1 MRLKGTIKNLKQL
14 YCSEMCDYYLTQ
26 MMLIYGQTNNIYYVT
41 KLKTTYPLDQHLH
54 YEDDILL
61 PWSHYYL

>member
-1 MRLKGTIKNLKQL
+1 
-14 YCSEMCDYYLTQ
+14 MCDYYLTQ
-26 MMLIYGQTNNIYYVT
+26 TMLIYGQKTNIYYVT
-41 KLKTTYPLDQHLH
+41 KLKTTYPLDQHPH